1 MPAIRAIN
9 ETLPGYDATQW
20 FGVLGPAALPR
31 PIVDRLQQEI
41 VKALRNPEMKTRLTN
56 EGADVIAST
65 PEEFSAYIKAETDKW
80 GKVIRDAALKPQ

>member
-1 MPAIRAIN
+1 
-9 ETLPGYDATQW
+9 
-20 FGVLGPAALPR
+20 
-31 PIVDRLQQEI
+31 
-41 VKALRNPEMKTRLTN
+41 MKTRLTN